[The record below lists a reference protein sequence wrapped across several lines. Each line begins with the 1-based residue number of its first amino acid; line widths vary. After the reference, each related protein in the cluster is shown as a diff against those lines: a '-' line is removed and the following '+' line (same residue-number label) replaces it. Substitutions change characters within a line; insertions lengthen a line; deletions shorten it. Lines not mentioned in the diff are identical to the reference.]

1 MGDGKK
7 GEAKFADLRRRAQM
21 LLSLKGETTGEDMP
35 WQDVRKLVH
44 ELDTYQIE
52 LELQNEELRNTTEDL
67 EKARKK
73 YSDLYDFAPVG
84 YITMSLKGL
93 ILEANLTAAD
103 MLGTVRADMFGQPFS
118 AYVVPADQDSYY
130 RCRRRLEA
138 SGRCQCCEAQLRK
151 KDGEVFPATLDFVI
165 SPELDLANDQFRI
178 SVTDISRLKEM
189 EEELFQTRKMETVG
203 VLAGGV
209 AHDFN
214 NILSS
219 ILGFAELARE
229 EVEDGSPAAGDINE
243 VIVAGLRAKE
253 LVEQLL
259 TYSRRGSKIRIPL
272 SPAAIVAEAVRLFK
286 TSLPDSISLIEDIDR
301 ECGSLR
307 ADPNHIREIVV
318 QLAANA
324 LRAMDS
330 GPGTLK
336 VSLKRRVLTEEAVE
350 SHPKLSPG
358 PFIELAVSDTGC
370 GMDEETRR
378 KIFEPFFTTRGVGQ
392 GSGLGLSVIH
402 GIVTDL
408 GGFIDVMSRPGR
420 GATFRVFLP
429 AKGTADGR

>member
-1 MGDGKK
+1 MREGMGDGKE
-7 GEAKFADLRRRAQM
+7 GQTKFADLRRRARM
-21 LLSLKGETTGEDMP
+21 LLNLRGETTEEDMS
-35 WQDVRKLVH
+35 WRDVRELVH

-52 LELQNEELRNTTEDL
+52 LELQNEELRKTTGEL

-84 YITMSLKGL
+84 YLTLSLKGL
-93 ILEANLTAAD
+93 ILEANLTAAG
-103 MLGTVRADMFGQPFS
+103 MLGRVRADMFGQPFS

-138 SGRCQCCEAQLRK
+138 SGGSQSCEVHLRK
-151 KDGEVFPATLDFVI
+151 KDGKVFPATLDFVI
-165 SPELDLANDQFRI
+165 SPELDLENDQFRI

-189 EEELFQTRKMETVG
+189 EEELFQARNLETVG

-229 EVEDGSPAAGDINE
+229 GVEDGSPAAGDIDE

-253 LVEQLL
+253 LVEKLL
-259 TYSRRGSKIRIPL
+259 TYSRRGPKVRIRL
-272 SPAAIVAEAVRLFK
+272 APAAIVAESVRLFK
-286 TSLPDSISLIEDIDR
+286 TSLPESISLIEDIDR
-301 ECGSLR
+301 GCGTLR
-307 ADPNHIREIVV
+307 ADPNHIRQIVV

-324 LRAMDS
+324 LHAMGK

-336 VSLKRRVLTEEAVE
+336 VSLKRRALTRDEVE
-350 SHPKLSPG
+350 QHPRLPPG

-370 GMDEETRR
+370 GMDEATRR

-392 GSGLGLSVIH
+392 GSGLGLSAIH
-402 GIVTDL
+402 GIVTDM
-408 GGFIDVMSRPGR
+408 GGFIDVTSRPGR
-420 GATFRVFLP
+420 GTTMRIFLP
-429 AKGTADGR
+429 AG